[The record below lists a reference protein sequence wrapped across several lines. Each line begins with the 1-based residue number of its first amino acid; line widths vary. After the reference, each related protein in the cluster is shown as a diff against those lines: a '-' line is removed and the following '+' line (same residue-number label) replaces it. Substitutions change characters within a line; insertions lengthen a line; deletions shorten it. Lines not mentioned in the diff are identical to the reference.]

1 MIIQWGNFWDN
12 TFYMVIH
19 THIAQGPRV
28 QVQVLQYSAW
38 RNPFEL
44 KILKPNTSFKL
55 SSVAALVKLENWNKV
70 SELKCFEGICNKL
83 FNLMRAAWFSRLTF
97 IIPRSNFVFLHSW
110 GWKWE
115 RSNPPIG
122 NWTLTALFLIPGWA
136 ECNLREVFKKCVII
150 FSFGQSRPWTSPPV
164 FLYPVNKCFSTRFMS
179 ARCSFILL
187 AFNVRVL
194 RSSVY
199 SLNS

>member
-1 MIIQWGNFWDN
+1 MHLVFL
-12 TFYMVIH
+12 TFRELLVTLINLGATFRIRHHWLSSGATFETILFTWSY

-38 RNPFEL
+38 RNPFGSEL

-110 GWKWE
+110 GWKWG
-115 RSNPPIG
+115 RSNSPIG
-122 NWTLTALFLIPGWA
+122 NWTLAALFLILGWA
-136 ECNLREVFKKCVII
+136 ECNLREVFKK
-150 FSFGQSRPWTSPPV
+150 Q
-164 FLYPVNKCFSTRFMS
+164 
-179 ARCSFILL
+179 
-187 AFNVRVL
+187 NV
-194 RSSVY
+194 
-199 SLNS
+199 